1 MSTAEIKTTHE
12 RKMQKALEVLKADLA
27 TVRAGRANPSILDKV
42 MVDYYGAP
50 TSITQLAN
58 VSVPEPRTILI
69 QPWEKP
75 LLKEIERAI
84 LKSDLGLNPNSDGVV
99 IRLNIP
105 QLTEQRRQELVK
117 TVSKKVE
124 ESKVAIRNVRRDGVE
139 AVKKLEKDKLIPQDE
154 GKKSQEDLQKLTDK
168 YIKEADN
175 ILAMKEKEIL
185 EV

>member
-1 MSTAEIKTTHE
+1 MSTAEIKTNHE
-12 RKMQKALEVLKADLA
+12 RKMQKALDVLKSDLA

-50 TSITQLAN
+50 TPITQLAN
-58 VSVPEPRTILI
+58 VSAPEPRMIVI

-75 LLKEIERAI
+75 LLKDIERAI
-84 LKSDLGLNPNSDGVV
+84 MKSDLGLNPNNDGVV
-99 IRLNIP
+99 IRLSIP

-124 ESKVAIRNVRRDGVE
+124 DSKVAIRNVRRDGVE

-154 GKKSQEDLQKLTDK
+154 SKKAQEDLQKLTDK
-168 YIKEADN
+168 YVKEADV
-175 ILAMKEKEIL
+175 IFAAKEKEIL

>member
-1 MSTAEIKTTHE
+1 MSTAEIKTNHE
-12 RKMQKALEVLKADLA
+12 RKMQKALEVLKSDLA
-27 TVRAGRANPSILDKV
+27 TVRAGRANASILDKV

-50 TSITQLAN
+50 TPITQLAN
-58 VSVPEPRTILI
+58 VSVPEPRMIVI

-75 LLKEIERAI
+75 LLKDIERAI
-84 LKSDLGLNPNSDGVV
+84 MKSDLGLNPNSDGVV
-99 IRLNIP
+99 IRLSIP

-124 ESKVAIRNVRRDGVE
+124 DAKVAIRNVRRDGVE

-154 GKKSQEDLQKLTDK
+154 SKKAQEDLQKLTDK
-168 YIKEADN
+168 YVKEADN
-175 ILAMKEKEIL
+175 IFAAKEKEIL

>member
-1 MSTAEIKTTHE
+1 MSTAEIKSNHE
-12 RKMQKALEVLKADLA
+12 RKMQKALEVLKSDLA

-42 MVDYYGAP
+42 SVDYYGAP
-50 TSITQLAN
+50 TPITQLAN
-58 VSVPEPRTILI
+58 VSVPEPRMIVI
-69 QPWEKP
+69 QPWERP

-117 TVSKKVE
+117 TVSKKIE
-124 ESKVAIRNVRRDGVE
+124 ESKVAIRNVRRHGVE

-154 GKKSQEDLQKLTDK
+154 SKEAREDLQKLADK
-168 YIKEADN
+168 YVKEADN
-175 ILAMKEKEIL
+175 IFVAKEKEIL